1 MQFFFFNLSG
11 SQKKKL
17 MTWALDICNRYFQ
30 KACESSEDAG
40 AGQASWWTS
49 FGPIDPSPSK
59 SMHDKCPHHAHTISR
74 VYSHQKCPFDP
85 SFLID
90 HTVSIKHMSSSHW
103 SPHTIAS
110 RIKHHNGKENII
122 IWSYRRLSPI
132 KLTPSPHLHIS
143 DPSYLA
149 NREVSHPDYNQ
160 Q

>member
-1 MQFFFFNLSG
+1 
-11 SQKKKL
+11 

-122 IWSYRRLSPI
+122 IWSYRRLSLI
-132 KLTPSPHLHIS
+132 KLTLSPHLNIL
-143 DPSYLA
+143 DPTYLA